1 MRYFAIR
8 FIPAELGL
16 SFVLGRAYSCLSQGH
31 VMNWKNQLLKT
42 PFLIVCIASAAAF
55 AEESTFVTS
64 DDVSAVQDDANFTT
78 MDGRF
83 IRYENVEDLSS
94 TNEAGLLSSCKY
106 LYTECSNNACST
118 GGAGAEGYHVY
129 RCTSAN
135 GSVYFQYPRTCCG
148 G

>member
-1 MRYFAIR
+1 MRYLAIR

-16 SFVLGRAYSCLSQGH
+16 SFVFGRVYSCLSQEQ

-42 PFLIVCIASAAAF
+42 SFLIVCMASAAAF
-55 AEESTFVTS
+55 AEESTIVTN

-83 IRYENVEDLSS
+83 IRYENVEDLSTS
-94 TNEAGLLSSCKY
+94 NEAGLLGSCNY
-106 LYTECSNNACST
+106 LFTLCGDAACPT
-118 GGAGAEGYHVY
+118 GGAQGTHYY
-129 RCTSAN
+129 QCYDAN
-135 GSVYFQYPRTCCG
+135 GYPTPLRPVSTCCG